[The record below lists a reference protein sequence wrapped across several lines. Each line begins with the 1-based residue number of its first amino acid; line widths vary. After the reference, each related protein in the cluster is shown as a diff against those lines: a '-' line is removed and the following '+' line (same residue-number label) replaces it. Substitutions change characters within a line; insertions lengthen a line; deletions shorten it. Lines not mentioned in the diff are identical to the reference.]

1 MKTIFRSSCRSHF
14 TQLPNSMLRDNS
26 ISLRARGLL
35 ALCLSH
41 SEDWVITKSWI
52 IEQVPEGKHAVSAIF
67 RELEASGYAVMT
79 EQRDEVTKQFVS
91 RTWTFYDAPVP
102 AEARSHFSAKD
113 ADKRSDLPEAGNP
126 VAGEPAPKNTK
137 GEEYNRKEEYK
148 QEPSAPVAHSD
159 SKTPIAPADDPESQP
174 SPPKQPI
181 PLPSRR
187 EPTPSSA
194 PPLPKR
200 KATRSPEDHARYGK
214 CLEAIVT
221 VNGVKL
227 SDCPKS
233 AIAIAGKAVNEIWGV
248 MPSVTPEE
256 ILQRIQR
263 ARVKFSWMKGINER
277 TIATKWAELAV
288 ETKKQLTPENI

>member
-14 TQLPNSMLRDNS
+14 TQLPNTMLRDNS

-102 AEARSHFSAKD
+102 NEARSHFSAKD
-113 ADKRSDLPEAGNP
+113 ADKRSDLPAAGNP

-137 GEEYNRKEEYK
+137 GEEYNGKEYIAT
-148 QEPSAPVAHSD
+148 PSD
-159 SKTPIAPADDPESQP
+159 SDDLKPSPAEKKTRPRNLLFDALAKYDGWSETTPI
-174 SPPKQPI
+174 
-181 PLPSRR
+181 
-187 EPTPSSA
+187 T
-194 PPLPKR
+194 
-200 KATRSPEDHARYGK
+200 KAAGGRVAAALEDIRS
-214 CLEAIVT
+214 V
-221 VNGVKL
+221 
-227 SDCPKS
+227 CPQ
-233 AIAIAGKAVNEIWGV
+233 
-248 MPSVTPEE
+248 VTPEE
-256 ILQRIQR
+256 IHRRAQNYRKRFQGIGISSTAISANWAKCNTPADPPMQQPLRRI
-263 ARVKFSWMKGINER
+263 M
-277 TIATKWAELAV
+277 
-288 ETKKQLTPENI
+288 

>member
-1 MKTIFRSSCRSHF
+1 MLACADRNGEVQGSIPGLARIAGVPVEDCRAAIAKF
-14 TQLPNSMLRDNS
+14 
-26 ISLRARGLL
+26 
-35 ALCLSH
+35 LSP
-41 SEDWVITKSWI
+41 D
-52 IEQVPEGKHAVSAIF
+52 
-67 RELEASGYAVMT
+67 L
-79 EQRDEVTKQFVS
+79 DS
-91 RTWTFYDAPVP
+91 RTKEDEGRRIEEISGGWLLLNYRKYRDMASDEDRKNQAAVRQKRFRDRASRNSNATVTQPSRQIP
-102 AEARSHFSAKD
+102 QAEGEAKG
-113 ADKRSDLPEAGNP
+113 RG
-126 VAGEPAPKNTK
+126 
-137 GEEYNRKEEYK
+137 KEEYI

-159 SKTPIAPADDPESQP
+159 SKTPIAPADSNESQP

-233 AIAIAGKAVNEIWGV
+233 AIAIAGKAINEIWEV

-277 TIATKWAELAV
+277 TIATKWAELAG
-288 ETKKQLTPENI
+288 ESKTELTPENI